1 LKNKEDFKKELINK
15 PIISTMMISGLL
27 MLVPFVIL
35 FLLRLVNW
43 LFRCSGEGFF
53 TRLDGGIDTWFSFY
67 GSYLGVIATVALGL
81 ITLRL
86 SIKIDEMSQAS
97 NINAIAV
104 RGIRFYD
111 LWRDLKPS
119 IVEHNISNKRYC
131 FQISFDKYQLYYSI
145 KIKGA
150 EWGFWEGGKA
160 SKKFQKIN
168 IGSSYFEKK
177 EEADLYIFCD
187 ELEET
192 DSKNTLNFYYH
203 LLAYEPIT
211 MKPDERKRDVRICME
226 MENKLFDKHP
236 EKFNV
241 ILEIT
246 LENKGYKDDGIDLEC
261 LNYDFKI
268 EI

>member
-1 LKNKEDFKKELINK
+1 MKNKEDFKKELINK
-15 PIISTMMISGLL
+15 PVICTIAISGFL

-35 FLLRLVNW
+35 LLLRLFNW
-43 LFRCSGEGFF
+43 LFRCSGEKFL

-67 GSYLGVIATVALGL
+67 GSYFGVIATVALGV

-86 SIKIDEMSQAS
+86 SVKIDEMSQAS
-97 NINAIAV
+97 KINAITV

-131 FQISFDKYQLYYSI
+131 FQINFDKYQLYYSI
-145 KIKGA
+145 KIKDV
-150 EWGFWEGGKA
+150 EWGFLEGGKA
-160 SKKFQKIN
+160 SKEFRKIK

-177 EEADLYIFCD
+177 EEVGLYIFCD

-192 DSKNTLNFYYH
+192 DSEKTLNFYYH

-211 MKPDERKRDVRICME
+211 MKPDKRKRNLRIYME
-226 MENKLFDKHP
+226 MENKLFDEHP

-241 ILEIT
+241 ILET
-246 LENKGYKDDGIDLEC
+246 ALENKGYKDNGIELEC
-261 LNYDFKI
+261 SNYDFKI